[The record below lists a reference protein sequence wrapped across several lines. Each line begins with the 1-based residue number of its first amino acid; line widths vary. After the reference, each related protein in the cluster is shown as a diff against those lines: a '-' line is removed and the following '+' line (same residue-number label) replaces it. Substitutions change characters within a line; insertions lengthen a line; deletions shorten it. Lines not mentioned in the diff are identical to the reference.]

1 MENVT
6 LTLTVQEAVDIANMI
21 GQLPT
26 QSNAYPLFVK
36 IKGQLEAQAQ
46 AAQPA
51 AQAAEFA
58 AQAAQHAAEP
68 AAPAAN

>member
-6 LTLTVQEAVDIANMI
+6 LTLTVQEAVDVTNII

-36 IKGQLEAQAQ
+36 IKGQIEAQAQ
-46 AAQPA
+46 AVQLAAPEAAPA
-51 AQAAEFA
+51 APE
-58 AQAAQHAAEP
+58 

>member
-6 LTLTVQEAVDIANMI
+6 LTLTLQEAVDVANII

-36 IKGQLEAQAQ
+36 IKGQIEAQ

-51 AQAAEFA
+51 AQAAE
-58 AQAAQHAAEP
+58 P

>member
-6 LTLTVQEAVDIANMI
+6 LNLTVQEAVDVANII

-36 IKGQLEAQAQ
+36 IKGQIEAQAQ

-51 AQAAEFA
+51 AQAAEPA
-58 AQAAQHAAEP
+58 APE

>member
-6 LTLTVQEAVDIANMI
+6 LILTVQEAVDVANII

-36 IKGQLEAQAQ
+36 IKGQIEAQAQ

-51 AQAAEFA
+51 AQAAEPA
-58 AQAAQHAAEP
+58 APE

>member
-36 IKGQLEAQAQ
+36 IKGQIEAQAQ

-51 AQAAEFA
+51 AQAAEPTA
-58 AQAAQHAAEP
+58 PE

>member
-1 MENVT
+1 
-6 LTLTVQEAVDIANMI
+6 LTVQEAVDVANII

-36 IKGQLEAQAQ
+36 IKGQIEAQAQ

-51 AQAAEFA
+51 AQAAEPA
-58 AQAAQHAAEP
+58 APE

>member
-6 LTLTVQEAVDIANMI
+6 LTLTVQEAVDVANII

-51 AQAAEFA
+51 AQAAEPA
-58 AQAAQHAAEP
+58 APE

>member
-6 LTLTVQEAVDIANMI
+6 LTLTVQEAVDVTNII

-36 IKGQLEAQAQ
+36 IKGQIEAQAQ

-51 AQAAEFA
+51 AKPDVPEAA
-58 AQAAQHAAEP
+58 P
-68 AAPAAN
+68 APAAN

>member
-6 LTLTVQEAVDIANMI
+6 LTLTVQEAVDVANII

-36 IKGQLEAQAQ
+36 IKGQIEAQAQ

-51 AQAAEFA
+51 AQAAEPA
-58 AQAAQHAAEP
+58 APE

>member
-6 LTLTVQEAVDIANMI
+6 LILTVQEAVDVANII

-36 IKGQLEAQAQ
+36 IKGQIEAQAQ
-46 AAQPA
+46 AAEPA
-51 AQAAEFA
+51 APE
-58 AQAAQHAAEP
+58 

>member
-6 LTLTVQEAVDIANMI
+6 LTLTVQEAVDVTNII

-36 IKGQLEAQAQ
+36 IKGQIEAQAQ

-51 AQAAEFA
+51 TQ
-58 AQAAQHAAEP
+58 AAEP
-68 AAPAAN
+68 AAPETAPAAN

>member
-6 LTLTVQEAVDIANMI
+6 LTLTVQEAVDVANII

-36 IKGQLEAQAQ
+36 IKGQIEAQAQ

-51 AQAAEFA
+51 SQ
-58 AQAAQHAAEP
+58 AAEP
-68 AAPAAN
+68 AAPEAAPAAN

>member
-1 MENVT
+1 LMENVT
-6 LTLTVQEAVDIANMI
+6 LTLTVQEAVDVANII

-36 IKGQLEAQAQ
+36 IKGQIEAQAQ

-51 AQAAEFA
+51 AQAAEPA
-58 AQAAQHAAEP
+58 APE